1 MHYRFI
7 TLNHNTRNNSENKV
21 LQPMGLFLIKGLVIF
36 FLIYWFIHIPVCG
49 PKAADIIFALDASE
63 SLTAADFEIEKEF
76 VYNFTKQF
84 KIGRDNVQFGAIT
97 IADHPHPDFYLNT
110 YHDRRHL
117 LDKIQS
123 LVFLQSGTNTADTL
137 KIIHDEMFKGG
148 HGGRHSASRIVV
160 VLTDGMSKDT
170 NRTREEAHN
179 LQKVATVHAIGIGSL
194 VNNEELAA
202 IDSNRKP
209 GSVTGFDVLHTMG
222 DYLMEI
228 ACPGT
233 HTGIAWWLEYWPR
246 RYRRSSSQFSDL
258 SRRVFTSKS
267 WLFPLWIW
275 VERTE
280 LGDLNILVTAGPGH
294 ILFITF
300 VAKPFISFFWMFNI
314 SCVNANNFK

>member
-1 MHYRFI
+1 MI
-7 TLNHNTRNNSENKV
+7 I
-21 LQPMGLFLIKGLVIF
+21 LIKGSFIF
-36 FLIYWFIHIPVCG
+36 LEILWFIQIPVCG
-49 PKAADIIFALDASE
+49 PKSADIIFALDASE

-97 IADHPHPDFYLNT
+97 IADQPHPDFYLNT

-179 LQKVATVHAIGIGSL
+179 LQKVATVHAIGIGSIFLKSHLWIRRYISISSSEWKWTFKWYQWNGVPLYEGENL
-194 VNNEELAA
+194 VNGLLKAV
-202 IDSNRKP
+202 IKFFIGP
-209 GSVTGFDVLHTMG
+209 CIF
-222 DYLMEI
+222 MEQI
-228 ACPGT
+228 FG
-233 HTGIAWWLEYWPR
+233 L
-246 RYRRSSSQFSDL
+246 
-258 SRRVFTSKS
+258 
-267 WLFPLWIW
+267 
-275 VERTE
+275 
-280 LGDLNILVTAGPGH
+280 
-294 ILFITF
+294 TF
-300 VAKPFISFFWMFNI
+300 KFWRL
-314 SCVNANNFK
+314 

>member
-1 MHYRFI
+1 M
-7 TLNHNTRNNSENKV
+7 
-21 LQPMGLFLIKGLVIF
+21 
-36 FLIYWFIHIPVCG
+36 
-49 PKAADIIFALDASE
+49 DASE

-97 IADHPHPDFYLNT
+97 IADQPHPDFYLNT

-148 HGGRHSASRIVV
+148 RGGRHSASRIVV

-209 GSVTGFDVLHTMG
+209 GTVTGFDVLHTMG

-233 HTGIAWWLEYWPR
+233 HTGIA
-246 RYRRSSSQFSDL
+246 
-258 SRRVFTSKS
+258 
-267 WLFPLWIW
+267 
-275 VERTE
+275 
-280 LGDLNILVTAGPGH
+280 
-294 ILFITF
+294 
-300 VAKPFISFFWMFNI
+300 
-314 SCVNANNFK
+314 